1 VSASDSAGDQGFEI
15 TVRGSAGP
23 TARAALSG
31 LDVEVTVLGKRT
43 RLRALGA
50 DQAALFGILQRLQ
63 DMGLEVIDVR
73 RCEDP

>member
-1 VSASDSAGDQGFEI
+1 MGASDSAGDQGFEV

-23 TARAALSG
+23 TVRAALRG
-31 LDVEVTVLGKRT
+31 LDVEVKVLGKRT

-63 DMGLEVIDVR
+63 DMGLEVMDVR
-73 RCEDP
+73 RCEGP